1 MSQKLAL
8 SLHTVGNFK
17 VVASI
22 FIHSIGKCV
31 EMLSSLW
38 YSSYQILH
46 FQLDL
51 PFKHNNGGAT
61 LIWFLLQM
69 FPGLELVFILI
80 FFLCGWRNI
89 FDTHHCVSPIQ
100 KNDCGSS
107 MQQLYLYN
115 TILFVCLYLLWT
127 VGWDT
132 ASVSLSP
139 VFTVD
144 IPHKSLANW
153 ILSPWWKC
161 WLFPKLGA
169 LQELVCGLHEV
180 TGCHEE
186 TGINKEVQWGWS
198 HSCCAEVSL
207 WMNPQR
213 HEMICGYDRCLLLV
227 WLSSYC
233 STVFGL

>member
-1 MSQKLAL
+1 
-8 SLHTVGNFK
+8 
-17 VVASI
+17 
-22 FIHSIGKCV
+22 
-31 EMLSSLW
+31 MLSSLW
-38 YSSYQILH
+38 YSSYQILR
-46 FQLDL
+46 FQLNL
-51 PFKHNNGGAT
+51 PFKHNNGGTT
-61 LIWFLLQM
+61 LKLFLLQM
-69 FPGLELVFILI
+69 CFLDLSWFLFWSSSCVAGGTYLILI
-80 FFLCGWRNI
+80 
-89 FDTHHCVSPIQ
+89 TVSVQYRKTTVAAACSNFICTAQ
-100 KNDCGSS
+100 S
-107 MQQLYLYN
+107 
-115 TILFVCLYLLWT
+115 FVCLYLLWT

-169 LQELVCGLHEV
+169 LQEPVCGLHEV

-213 HEMICGYDRCLLLV
+213 HEMICGYDHCLFLV
-227 WLSSYC
+227 WLSSYR